1 MKTNIIRP
9 VIEENKLRSCI
20 TYFEVVNKTIAIL
33 IMNSDTSTE
42 LINRC
47 ENRCEISCDE
57 KQLCEKKTLKKFEG
71 RKVFIDEEMKFGE
84 IDIR

>member
-1 MKTNIIRP
+1 MKRNIIRS

-20 TYFEVVNKTIAIL
+20 TYFEVANKTIAIL

-57 KQLCEKKTLKKFEG
+57 KQFLTNKILKRYRG